1 MKSNGGKP
9 FKHEE
14 RGTPMKKTS
23 NILWGLVLVALG
35 VIFALNALDIAD
47 FNIFF
52 DGWWTLF
59 IIVPCTVGLFTERDK
74 TGNIIGIVIGVLL
87 LLWCRDVMSFK
98 MVGKLFIPAIIVI
111 VGLKLIF
118 QGIFG
123 GKANDILKKKKAEGK
138 NLRSGFA
145 AFSGCD
151 MKYHGEMFE
160 GAELNAIFGGVEC
173 DLRGAIIE
181 KDEVIKATAIFGGI
195 DILVPENV
203 NVKVDSFSIFGGA
216 SNKTKLR
223 SDVPTVYI
231 SAICLFGG
239 VDVK

>member
-1 MKSNGGKP
+1 
-9 FKHEE
+9 
-14 RGTPMKKTS
+14 MKKTS

-59 IIVPCTVGLFTERDK
+59 IIVPCTVGLFTEREK
-74 TGNIIGIVIGVLL
+74 TGNIIGTIIGVLL
-87 LLWCRDVMSFK
+87 LLWCRGIMDIEMAW
-98 MVGKLFIPAIIVI
+98 KLIIPAIIVVI
-111 VGLKLIF
+111 GLKLIF
-118 QGIFG
+118 REIFG
-123 GKANDILKKKKAEGK
+123 NKTSEMLKKKKEEGK

-145 AFSGCD
+145 AFSGCE
-151 MKYHGEMFE
+151 MNYSGEVFE

-173 DLRGAIIE
+173 DLRNAIIE

-195 DILVPENV
+195 DILVPDNV
-203 NVKVDSFSIFGGA
+203 NVKVDSNSIFG
-216 SNKTKLR
+216 SVDNKTKAHT
-223 SDVPTVYI
+223 DAPTLYI

-239 VDVK
+239 IDIT